1 MGKTTDE
8 MNRNFSE
15 HRNGI
20 DSFVAMNEK
29 AFDTEHL
36 SVTLSRIYDDI
47 NNKRKLQGLSKLK
60 KNKIADYGNMT
71 ESVVYSLFNG
81 SRSNPNRDTIIKLC
95 FGMGLD
101 PDTSNYL
108 LRKCSKGEFY
118 IRNERDCV
126 ILYFLRQ
133 FERRSA
139 EEMLLPKCNEKLRE
153 LGLEEID

>member
-8 MNRNFSE
+8 MNRSFSE

-29 AFDTEHL
+29 AFDNEQL
-36 SVTLSRIYDDI
+36 SVTLSRIYDEI
-47 NNKRKLQGLSKLK
+47 NEKRKLRGLGKLK
-60 KNKIADYGNMT
+60 KNKIADYGDMT
-71 ESVVYSLFNG
+71 EAVVYSLFNG
-81 SRSNPNRDTIIKLC
+81 ARSNPNRDTVIKLC

-101 PDTSNYL
+101 PDASNFL

-133 FERRSA
+133 FESRSA

-153 LGLEEID
+153 LGLEEIR